1 MPVMPLM
8 EVVGSNGVVW
18 SGWRD
23 ARNTLRRWR
32 EENSRKSDLVVEL
45 GLPLLKNH
53 SSTLGDEGEMRSDNR
68 VLWLPAHLHP
78 LLCSVVWDVHEQVCT
93 AALDCGDQ
101 DTAEVCE
108 FLSSSQ
114 AIFRMQRE
122 NSLVDR
128 LFGFCSLQ
136 L

>member
-1 MPVMPLM
+1 M
-8 EVVGSNGVVW
+8 EEVGSNGVVW

-53 SSTLGDEGEMRSDNR
+53 SSALGDEGEMRSDNR

-108 FLSSSQ
+108 FLSSSHFSH
-114 AIFRMQRE
+114 AEGKIVWWTDYSVFVPYSCKNCDINM
-122 NSLVDR
+122 
-128 LFGFCSLQ
+128 
-136 L
+136 